1 MKRKG
6 GKDTVEQP
14 TELQNKQERGKKRQG
29 RPLAIDRLIDPWK
42 NEKERGQEAV
52 ERPTELQKK
61 RRETRRGKD
70 GHLRSII

>member
-14 TELQNKQERGKKRQG
+14 TELQNKQERGKKQQG
-29 RPLAIDRLIDPWK
+29 RPLAINRLIDSWQ

-52 ERPTELQKK
+52 EWPTELQKK
-61 RRETRRGKD
+61 KGERQEEARTATCD
-70 GHLRSII
+70 